1 MWGFPVCWQTSTTI
15 ERKVWKVDAPGD
27 LSGSYYT
34 ERKTWTGSLKKDG
47 NYVLEPGSVE
57 IWIYYLW
64 YGGQCYRGPRGGS
77 MAEVVIA
84 KHGLEDVD
92 NTIVMIGGT
101 QSETCD
107 GQSKWRG
114 RVWVFPRHA
123 LHTAVQSSGPVGSR
137 CGGLSYC
144 IGTDGVR
151 KLGHYQFKQLLF
163 SSSQILL
170 ICS

>member
-64 YGGQCYRGPRGGS
+64 YKGQCYRGPRGGS
-77 MAEVVIA
+77 MAEVVGA
-84 KHGLEDVD
+84 KLGLEDVD
-92 NTIVMIGGT
+92 NTIVMIGGWGVL
-101 QSETCD
+101 SIM
-107 GQSKWRG
+107 WRIYLM
-114 RVWVFPRHA
+114 WY
-123 LHTAVQSSGPVGSR
+123 SGKLWRKENRWPES
-137 CGGLSYC
+137 CGIWRRGCKTNASPNQE
-144 IGTDGVR
+144 GEGW
-151 KLGHYQFKQLLF
+151 
-163 SSSQILL
+163 
-170 ICS
+170 